1 MNLGN
6 LRSLNGCKDSPAQS
20 KLFRLVRI
28 VFFAPSS
35 DDGHEGGMFYKLSEL
50 APCLMPQRRL
60 AEEGNTSANFS
71 RSHLKHDV
79 LNIIN
84 KLEAPP
90 AVLLASLKYRVFF
103 RTQPRI

>member
-1 MNLGN
+1 
-6 LRSLNGCKDSPAQS
+6 
-20 KLFRLVRI
+20 
-28 VFFAPSS
+28 
-35 DDGHEGGMFYKLSEL
+35 MFYKLSEL
-50 APCLMPQRRL
+50 APCLMPKRRL

-90 AVLLASLKYRVFF
+90 AILLTSLKYRVLF
-103 RTQPRI
+103 RTQPRIQIYD